1 MKRILI
7 LLATLSLCPILSFAQ
22 DTITEKG
29 YDHTGAYVERLVD
42 IPQGATADTY
52 LSSLIAPEEYHK
64 ALSQPERK
72 AVKQYAIVPHGTGAG
87 LVVQIRFAEFSELLN
102 PIPAPEYYMTAQNG
116 GAVALP
122 PPDEKGIVESTM
134 DFTKANPW
142 LVGGLLFVTLD
153 FLEGDG
159 IDVFG
164 VFASESGP
172 AKPASIS
179 IVGSNNNVNQG
190 EQNSRN
196 DCSNNSDNQD
206 TAAPFFPPVSAGE

>member
-1 MKRILI
+1 
-7 LLATLSLCPILSFAQ
+7 
-22 DTITEKG
+22 
-29 YDHTGAYVERLVD
+29 
-42 IPQGATADTY
+42 
-52 LSSLIAPEEYHK
+52 
-64 ALSQPERK
+64 
-72 AVKQYAIVPHGTGAG
+72 
-87 LVVQIRFAEFSELLN
+87 
-102 PIPAPEYYMTAQNG
+102 
-116 GAVALP
+116 
-122 PPDEKGIVESTM
+122 M

-164 VFASESGP
+164 VFAPESGP

-196 DCSNNSDNQD
+196 DSSNNSDNQD

>member
-52 LSSLIAPEEYHK
+52 QSSLIAPEEYHK

-122 PPDEKGIVESTM
+122 PQDEKGIVESTM

-159 IDVFG
+159 IDAFG
-164 VFASESGP
+164 LFGGGDSGSGRPTVQVSGENNTVTITDNTNSGNDSSNRP
-172 AKPASIS
+172 A
-179 IVGSNNNVNQG
+179 
-190 EQNSRN
+190 
-196 DCSNNSDNQD
+196 